1 MKIFSYLYNLTIL
14 WSKHKNAPYFLA
26 GVSFAESSFFPVPPD
41 FMLISMGLAKPEKAW
56 EYALITTVFSV
67 IGGILGY
74 CIGIFAFELIH
85 QLLIHAG
92 YMNAYD
98 KVVGWFSHYGIWIIF
113 LAGFSP
119 IPYKIFTIAAGAL
132 HMAFLPFLLAS
143 IVGRGMRFYLVS
155 YVLHRFGS
163 TLDQNL
169 RRYIDRLG
177 WSILIIFGIVF
188 LISQLSH

>member
-1 MKIFSYLYNLTIL
+1 MKLFSYLYNLTIR

-41 FMLISMGLAKPEKAW
+41 FMLISMGLAKPEKSW
-56 EYALITTVFSV
+56 RYAFITTLFSV

-74 CIGIFAFELIH
+74 IIGVFAFELIH
-85 QLLIHAG
+85 HVLIQAG
-92 YMNAYD
+92 YMSAYNQ
-98 KVVGWFSHYGIWIIF
+98 VVGWFNQYGIWIIF

-132 HMAFLPFLLAS
+132 SMSFIPFLLAS

-155 YVLHRFGS
+155 LILHRYGAA
-163 TLDQNL
+163 LHQNL
-169 RRYIDRLG
+169 RKYIDGIG
-177 WSILIIFGIVF
+177 WSILFIFGMVF
-188 LISQLSH
+188 LIGHFWH